1 MSMNLNLTGKV
12 AMVAASSRGLGFGVA
27 RELAREGAVLSI
39 ASRNRESVER
49 AAENLRNET
58 GARVLACVMD
68 AGDAQSIAS
77 WTAQTIAEFGGVDL
91 LTSNAGGPSP
101 GLFEGFD
108 DAAWQSAFDINLM
121 GTVRMIRSV
130 LPSMKARG
138 TGSIVTITSTTVKE
152 PADQLI
158 LSNVMRSG
166 VTSLVK
172 SLSLQLAP
180 FGIRVNNLMP
190 GRIDT
195 DRIRQIDA
203 ARAEKTGSTAETCR
217 ELSEKS
223 IPLGRYGTSEEFG
236 KAAAFLLSDAA
247 SYITGSSLALDGGA
261 LKTVW

>member
-49 AAENLRNET
+49 AAENLRKET

-77 WTAQTIAEFGGVDL
+77 WTEQTIAEFGGVDL
-91 LTSNAGGPSP
+91 LTANAGGPPP

-138 TGSIVTITSTTVKE
+138 GGSIVTITSTTVKE

-203 ARAEKTGSTAETCR
+203 DRAQKTGSTAEICR
-217 ELSEKS
+217 KLSEKS